1 MLNTHY
7 WSDMTA
13 DEFRQLDG
21 KSTIAVLPVGAIE
34 QHGPHLPVSVDSD
47 IVEEIVSRAVP
58 RLGDLPVLFLPT
70 MPIGKSNEHMHF
82 PGTLSFSAQTLIQ
95 AWMEIGE
102 CVARTGI
109 EKLLFFNGHGGNISA
124 LDIVARDL
132 RLNHGLITAYCSWF
146 SLFDSS
152 DLLDSDEHRHGLH
165 AGESETSVMLAC
177 RNELVAMDKA
187 RNFISN
193 GESWAQQFDYIGP
206 GGGAVKLG
214 WLIDDLNQDGACG
227 NAANASAERGE
238 ILLERAV
245 ENLIA
250 MLNEFNQFS
259 ISLRGNR

>member
-21 KSTIAVLPVGAIE
+21 KNTIAVLPVGAIE
-34 QHGPHLPVSVDSD
+34 QHGSHLPVSVDRD
-47 IVEEIVSRAVP
+47 IVDEVIRRTVP
-58 RLGDLPVLFLPT
+58 RLGDLPVLFLPS
-70 MPIGKSNEHMHF
+70 MPIGKSNEHLYF
-82 PGTLSFSAQTLIQ
+82 PGTLSFSAQTLIHIG
-95 AWMEIGE
+95 MEIGE
-102 CVARTGI
+102 SVARAGVG
-109 EKLLFFNGHGGNISA
+109 KLLFFNGHGGNVSV

-132 RLNHGLITAYCSWF
+132 RLEHDLITAYCSWF

-152 DLLDSDEHRHGLH
+152 DLLDPDEYRHGLH

-177 RNELVAMDKA
+177 RKELVAKDKA
-187 RNFISN
+187 RNFVSS

-214 WLIDDLNQDGACG
+214 WSIDDLNLEGACG
-227 NAANASAERGE
+227 NAASASTEKGE

-245 ENLIA
+245 ENFVA
-250 MLNEFNQFS
+250 MLDEFNRFS
-259 ISLRGNR
+259 IPAKGK